1 MNKRKKLKPYPIH
14 IANNPYATDNTK
26 RVALEME
33 QRRGRTMEEILKP
46 GDEVRTVIYN
56 EDEVV
61 FEEVYM
67 VTDWFGAYDLTYL
80 GVYEL

>member
-1 MNKRKKLKPYPIH
+1 MIRPSLSVIH
-14 IANNPYATDNTK
+14 IANNPHATDNTK

-33 QRRGRTMEEILKP
+33 QRRGKDLKDILDP
-46 GDEVRTVIYN
+46 GDEVRTVIYPDDGSP
-56 EDEVV
+56 E

-67 VTDWFGAYDLTYL
+67 VTDWFGEYDLTYI

>member
-1 MNKRKKLKPYPIH
+1 MPKPYPIH

-56 EDEVV
+56 EDEVA